1 MSRYVQSLV
10 LADRVYRLFMES
22 VKYELKRLEVNDIN
36 NVQAIILYNIGED
49 RLTIGDLIQR
59 KYYLGS
65 NVTYNL
71 HKMVDAGYVDQVQ
84 SDFDKRSSYVSL
96 TEKGRDLYL
105 NLDRVFQKHL
115 ATIKKD
121 GLEDFS
127 GILKELEMNL
137 TNHVIS

>member
-22 VKYELKRLEVNDIN
+22 VKYELKRLDVNDIN

-49 RLTIGDLIQR
+49 RMTIGDLIQR

-71 HKMVDAGYVDQVQ
+71 KKMVDAGYVYQEQ
-84 SDFDKRSSYVSL
+84 SEFDKRASYVSL
-96 TEKGRDLYL
+96 TDKGRELYH

-115 ATIKKD
+115 EMIKKD

-127 GILKELEMNL
+127 GILKEIEVNL
-137 TNHVIS
+137 TNYIIN

>member
-127 GILKELEMNL
+127 GILKELELNL
-137 TNHVIS
+137 TNHVIG

>member
-22 VKYELKRLEVNDIN
+22 VKYELKRLDVNDIN

-49 RLTIGDLIQR
+49 RMTIGDLIQR

-71 HKMVDAGYVDQVQ
+71 KKMVDAGYVEQEQ
-84 SDFDKRSSYVSL
+84 SAFDKRASYVSL
-96 TEKGRDLYL
+96 TDKGRALYQ
-105 NLDRVFQKHL
+105 NLDGVFQKHL
-115 ATIKKD
+115 EMIKKD

-127 GILKELEMNL
+127 GILKEIEVNL
-137 TNHVIS
+137 TNYIIS

>member
-22 VKYELKRLEVNDIN
+22 VKYELKRLDVNDIN

-49 RLTIGDLIQR
+49 RMTIGDLVQR

-96 TEKGRDLYL
+96 TDKGRTLYYS
-105 NLDRVFQKHL
+105 LDRVFQKHL

-137 TNHVIS
+137 TSYVAS

>member
-49 RLTIGDLIQR
+49 RMTIGDLIQR

-84 SDFDKRSSYVSL
+84 SNFDKRSSYVSL
-96 TEKGRDLYL
+96 TDKGIALYH

-121 GLEDFS
+121 GLDDFS

-137 TNHVIS
+137 TSYVAS

>member
-22 VKYELKRLEVNDIN
+22 VKYELKRLDVNDIN

-49 RLTIGDLIQR
+49 RMTIGDLIQR

-71 HKMVDAGYVDQVQ
+71 RKMVDAGYVDQVQ
-84 SDFDKRSSYVSL
+84 SNFDKRACYVSL
-96 TEKGRDLYL
+96 TDKGHELYL
-105 NLDRVFQKHL
+105 NLDCVFQKHL
-115 ATIKKD
+115 ETIKKD

-127 GILKELEMNL
+127 GILKELEVNL
-137 TNHVIS
+137 ANYAVS

>member
-22 VKYELKRLEVNDIN
+22 VKYELKRLDVNDIN

-49 RLTIGDLIQR
+49 RMTIGDLIQR

-71 HKMVDAGYVDQVQ
+71 KKMVDAGYVDQEQ
-84 SDFDKRSSYVSL
+84 SEFDKRASYVSL
-96 TEKGRDLYL
+96 TDKGRELYQ

-115 ATIKKD
+115 EMIKKD

-127 GILKELEMNL
+127 GILKEIEVNL
-137 TNHVIS
+137 TNYIIS